1 MQKVSGTS
9 PLISYP
15 VLSCIQTIPYEGK
28 HFWHHKYLL
37 FNIFV
42 TYIIFCILNTKELDS
57 GNFVIFKITGSG
69 VYFSEQPKIYQV
81 ANNLLLINVG
91 FSHKNIIK
99 QAGETATLVF
109 LV

>member
-1 MQKVSGTS
+1 MIHPVH
-9 PLISYP
+9 PLSSHIRSCHVYRPFHTKASIFGITNISF
-15 VLSCIQTIPYEGK
+15 LI
-28 HFWHHKYLL
+28 YL
-37 FNIFV
+37 
-42 TYIIFCILNTKELDS
+42 FCILDTQELDS

-81 ANNLLLINVG
+81 ANNLLSINVG

-99 QAGETATLVF
+99 QAGETAALVF